1 MNYYEKFKYSL
12 SSYDN
17 EIILNNFKTLV
28 NKKIALSDDFL
39 FFWQEQKGS
48 NPQPSV
54 LETDALPIELCS
66 YTL

>member
-28 NKKIALSDDFL
+28 NKKSPFRTIFYFL
-39 FFWQEQKGS
+39 AGAEGIE
-48 NPQPSV
+48 PS
-54 LETDALPIELCS
+54 TFGFGDRRS
-66 YTL
+66 TN

>member
-12 SSYDN
+12 LSFDN
-17 EIILNNFKTLV
+17 GAIVNNFNALV

-66 YTL
+66 YAL